1 MLAAL
6 YLLHYH
12 PLLDFKSGLN
22 VTLYTPQMDQNKRP
36 AFLQLSKSIKLLA
49 SLIRPIIPM

>member
-6 YLLHYH
+6 NLLHYH
-12 PLLDFKSGLN
+12 RPLDFKSGLN
-22 VTLYTPQMDQNKRP
+22 VALYTPQMDQNKRP

-49 SLIRPIIPM
+49 SLKRPIIPM

>member
-6 YLLHYH
+6 NLLHYH
-12 PLLDFKSGLN
+12 RPLDFTSGLN
-22 VTLYTPQMDQNKRP
+22 VALYTPQMDQNKRP

-49 SLIRPIIPM
+49 SLKRPIIPM

>member
-49 SLIRPIIPM
+49 SLKRPIIPM

>member
-6 YLLHYH
+6 NFLHYH
-12 PLLDFKSGLN
+12 RPLDFKSGLN

-49 SLIRPIIPM
+49 SLKRPIIPM